1 MRNEQLQEITNRLEL
16 LTEKEREVLIGEL
29 DAMLEKKNEREKLF
43 ESVKNIIYEIGD
55 INIRN
60 EHGIGA
66 GIGANLIY
74 DELKDEEVSLC
85 YMYDENIMEL
95 HVNDKVLLQIDV
107 NSPILEAFKVIFDDY
122 RMEYEQ

>member
-1 MRNEQLQEITNRLEL
+1 MRNEQLKEITDRLEL

-29 DAMLEKKNEREKLF
+29 DAMLEKKNERGKLF

-60 EHGIGA
+60 EHWIGA

-85 YMYDENIMEL
+85 YMYNENIMEL

>member
-1 MRNEQLQEITNRLEL
+1 MRNEQLKEITDRLEL

-85 YMYDENIMEL
+85 YMYDENIIEL

>member
-85 YMYDENIMEL
+85 YMYDENIIEL

>member
-1 MRNEQLQEITNRLEL
+1 MRNEQLKEITDRLEL

-55 INIRN
+55 INIGN

-85 YMYDENIMEL
+85 YMYDENIIEL

-107 NSPILEAFKVIFDDY
+107 DSPILEAFKVIFDDY

>member
-1 MRNEQLQEITNRLEL
+1 MKKEQLKEITNRLEL

-95 HVNDKVLLQIDV
+95 HVNDKVLLQIDA

>member
-95 HVNDKVLLQIDV
+95 HVNDKVLLQIDA

>member
-1 MRNEQLQEITNRLEL
+1 MRKEQLKEITERLEL

-95 HVNDKVLLQIDV
+95 HVNDKVLLQIDA

>member
-1 MRNEQLQEITNRLEL
+1 MKQEQLQEITNRLEL
-16 LTEKEREVLIGEL
+16 LTEREREVLIGEL
-29 DAMLEKKNEREKLF
+29 DAILEKKNEREKLF

>member
-1 MRNEQLQEITNRLEL
+1 MRNEQLKEITDRLEL